1 MQLKELNEL
10 DVLIENLK
18 ESGLAPKVTVVDKS
32 ALFPTQNTFASSTTV
47 MALLPLR
54 NGFHQKS

>member
-1 MQLKELNEL
+1 MRMKEINQL
-10 DVLIENLK
+10 DILIENLE
-18 ESGLAPKVTVVDKS
+18 ESGLIPMVSVVNKS

>member
-1 MQLKELNEL
+1 MQIKELNEL

-54 NGFHQKS
+54 NGSH